1 MHLSIILDPRADV
14 LHAENAAEMAAL
26 YHRLLTDAARAG
38 ERELKLSAAAADGIP
53 PAQAAHVTLRA
64 IVETLRTLPPLA
76 VTLRCPD
83 EKTLCAHTRRLEHVL
98 SGGEAGI
105 EKSVKVRRLDDEK
118 ASGKFFP
125 EAFCE

>member
-1 MHLSIILDPRADV
+1 MKKEAFYASFHHSRPAGRRSARGKRGGNGRV
-14 LHAENAAEMAAL
+14 VPPP
-26 YHRLLTDAARAG
+26 ARAG

-83 EKTLCAHTRRLEHVL
+83 EKTLCAHTVDWNMFYQE
-98 SGGEAGI
+98 
-105 EKSVKVRRLDDEK
+105 EK
-118 ASGKFFP
+118 P
-125 EAFCE
+125 E

>member
-38 ERELKLSAAAADGIP
+38 ERELKLSAAAAD
-53 PAQAAHVTLRA
+53 AAHVTLRA

-83 EKTLCAHTRRLEHVL
+83 EKTLCAHTVDWNMFYQE
-98 SGGEAGI
+98 
-105 EKSVKVRRLDDEK
+105 EK
-118 ASGKFFP
+118 P
-125 EAFCE
+125 E

>member
-1 MHLSIILDPRADV
+1 MPGFNHRRQFFTERRRSALD
-14 LHAENAAEMAAL
+14 HEYYMEQAL
-26 YHRLLTDAARAG
+26 LLAREAARAG

-83 EKTLCAHTRRLEHVL
+83 EKTLCAHTVDWNMFYQE
-98 SGGEAGI
+98 
-105 EKSVKVRRLDDEK
+105 EK
-118 ASGKFFP
+118 P
-125 EAFCE
+125 E

>member
-83 EKTLCAHTRRLEHVL
+83 ENPLRPHRRLEHVL

>member
-64 IVETLRTLPPLA
+64 IVETLRTL
-76 VTLRCPD
+76 RCPD
-83 EKTLCAHTRRLEHVL
+83 EKTLCAHTVDWNMFYQE
-98 SGGEAGI
+98 
-105 EKSVKVRRLDDEK
+105 EK
-118 ASGKFFP
+118 P
-125 EAFCE
+125 E

>member
-14 LHAENAAEMAAL
+14 LHAENAL

-38 ERELKLSAAAADGIP
+38 ERELELSAAAADGIP

-83 EKTLCAHTRRLEHVL
+83 EKTLCAHTVDWNMFYQE
-98 SGGEAGI
+98 
-105 EKSVKVRRLDDEK
+105 EK
-118 ASGKFFP
+118 P
-125 EAFCE
+125 E

>member
-1 MHLSIILDPRADV
+1 MKKEPFYASFHHSRPAGRRSARGKRGGNGRV
-14 LHAENAAEMAAL
+14 VP
-26 YHRLLTDAARAG
+26 RLLTDAARAG

-83 EKTLCAHTRRLEHVL
+83 EKTLCAHTVDWNMFYQE
-98 SGGEAGI
+98 
-105 EKSVKVRRLDDEK
+105 EK
-118 ASGKFFP
+118 P
-125 EAFCE
+125 E

>member
-38 ERELKLSAAAADGIP
+38 ERELKLSAAAA
-53 PAQAAHVTLRA
+53 AHAAAARRHAPLSRRENPLR
-64 IVETLRTLPPLA
+64 P
-76 VTLRCPD
+76 
-83 EKTLCAHTRRLEHVL
+83 HRRLEHVL